1 MAITGTG
8 TVDDPFRPETWEEV
22 LQCTSTDGIYTILP
36 KNAIYDMNNYF
47 LDGIPT
53 GGIILRG
60 FIDGNGSSII
70 NAHYEGPAR
79 AFIMSNSESTGSI
92 KNLNFL
98 NFYLKATR
106 TAATLIGVTSEVTE
120 NAHFYG
126 QAFYNCIFSGLVATT
141 SNVSYCAV
149 TQVSDAGSI
158 SRCAYNV
165 ISVASGGVNLDTGN
179 FTALNKNCNIRL
191 DYIGVGSFAVD
202 NCYMEGKI
210 SHCDINSVDSS
221 VLSNSSVLN
230 IESDSITTSRYNPS
244 MILVNTEKYAGT
256 IPTGMNGVAD
266 TQLKDAD
273 YLRSLGFPIIKVY

>member
-8 TVDDPFRPETWEEV
+8 TQADPYRPETWEEV

-47 LDGIPT
+47 PDGIPT

-79 AFIMSNSESTGSI
+79 AIIMSNSESTGSI

-98 NFYLKATR
+98 NFYLKATAK
-106 TAATLIGVTSEVTE
+106 AATLIGVNSDVTE
-120 NAHFYG
+120 YG
-126 QAFYNCIFSGLVATT
+126 PYSGRAFYNCIFSGLVAAT

-149 TQVSDAGSI
+149 TQVSQSASI
-158 SRCAYNV
+158 SRCAYN
-165 ISVASGGVNLDTGN
+165 ITCVASSANLDTGN
-179 FTALNKNCNIRL
+179 YVALNKNCNIRL
-191 DYIGVGSFAVD
+191 NHIGVGSFAVD

-210 SHCDINSVDSS
+210 SHCDIYSLSS
-221 VLSNSSVLN
+221 TAPSNSSVLN
-230 IESDSITTSRYNPS
+230 IESDSITKSGNNPS
-244 MILVNTEKYAGT
+244 MILVNTGKYSGT
-256 IPTGMNGVAD
+256 IPTSMNGVTD
-266 TQLKDAD
+266 NQLKDAD
-273 YLRSLGFPIIKVY
+273 YLRSLSFPIIKVY

>member
-1 MAITGTG
+1 MSITGTG
-8 TVDDPFRPETWEEV
+8 TADNPFRPETWEEV

-53 GGIILRG
+53 GGIVLRG

-70 NAHYEGPAR
+70 NAHYEGTAR

-106 TAATLIGVTSEVTE
+106 TAATLIGVTSEATE
-120 NAHFYG
+120 TAHFYG
-126 QAFYNCIFSGLVATT
+126 QAFYNCIFSGLVAAT

-149 TQVSDAGSI
+149 TQVSDAGSV
-158 SRCAYNV
+158 SRCAYN
-165 ISVASGGVNLDTGN
+165 ITCVASSANLDTGN

-191 DYIGVGSFAVD
+191 DHIGVGSFAID

-210 SHCDINSVDSS
+210 SHCDINSISS
-221 VLSNSSVLN
+221 NAPSNSSVLN
-230 IESDSITTSRYNPS
+230 IESDSITASRSNPS
-244 MILVNTEKYAGT
+244 MILVSTENYVGT
-256 IPTGMNGVAD
+256 IPTGMNGVTD

>member
-1 MAITGTG
+1 MTGTG
-8 TVDDPFRPETWEEV
+8 TSNDPFRPETWEEI
-22 LQCTSTDGIYTILP
+22 LQCTSSDSVYTTFP
-36 KNAIYDMNNYF
+36 RNAVYDMNNYF

-53 GGIILRG
+53 GGIVLRG

-79 AFIMSNSESTGSI
+79 AIIMSNSESTGSI

-98 NFYLKATR
+98 NFYLKATAK
-106 TAATLIGVTSEVTE
+106 AATLIGVNSEVTE
-120 NAHFYG
+120 YAPYSG
-126 QAFYNCIFSGLVATT
+126 QAFYNCIFSGLVAAT
-141 SNVSYCAV
+141 SNVSYCAI
-149 TQVSDAGSI
+149 TQVSDSGSI
-158 SRCAYNV
+158 SRCAYN
-165 ISVASGGVNLDTGN
+165 ITCVASSANLDTGN
-179 FTALNKNCNIRL
+179 YTALNKNCNIRL
-191 DYIGVGSFAVD
+191 DHIGVGSFAVD

-210 SHCDINSVDSS
+210 SHCDINSVSSS

-230 IESDSITTSRYNPS
+230 IESDSITTSRSNPS
-244 MILVNTEKYAGT
+244 MILVNTGKYSGT

>member
-8 TVDDPFRPETWEEV
+8 TANDPFRPETWEEV
-22 LQCTSTDGIYTILP
+22 LQCTSTDGIYTVLP
-36 KNAIYDMNNYF
+36 QNTIFNMNDYF
-47 LDGIPT
+47 PDGIPT
-53 GGIILRG
+53 GGIVLRG

-70 NAHYEGPAR
+70 NAHYEGSAR
-79 AFIMSNSESTGSI
+79 AIIMSNSESTGSM

-98 NFYLKATR
+98 NFYLTAT
-106 TAATLIGVTSEVTE
+106 ATGATMIGVTPDTTT
-120 NAHFYG
+120 NASYSG
-126 QAFYNCIFSGLVATT
+126 QAFYNCIFSGLVAMT
-141 SNVSYCAV
+141 SNVSYCAI
-149 TQVSDAGSI
+149 TQVSYSGSI
-158 SRCAYNV
+158 SRCAYN
-165 ISVASGGVNLDTGN
+165 ITCVASSANLDTGN
-179 FTALNKNCNIRL
+179 YTALNKNCNIRF
-191 DYIGVGSFAVD
+191 DYIGAGSFAVD

-210 SHCDINSVDSS
+210 SHCDINSVGSS

>member
-8 TVDDPFRPETWEEV
+8 TQTDPYRPETWEEV
-22 LQCTSTDGIYTILP
+22 LQCTSTDSIYTVLP
-36 KNAIYDMNNYF
+36 QNTVFDMNDYF
-47 LDGIPT
+47 PDGIPT

-70 NAHYEGPAR
+70 NAHYEGSAR
-79 AFIMSNSESTGSI
+79 AIIMSQYESNGNI
-92 KNLNFL
+92 RNLKFL

-106 TAATLIGVTSEVTE
+106 TAATLIGVTSEVVD
-120 NAHFYG
+120 NARFYG
-126 QAFYNCIFSGLVATT
+126 QAFYNCIFSGLVAAT

-158 SRCAYNV
+158 SRCAYN
-165 ISVASGGVNLDTGN
+165 ITCIASGANLDTGN
-179 FTALNKNCNIRL
+179 YTALNKNCNIRL
-191 DYIGVGSFAVD
+191 DHIGVGSFAVD

-210 SHCDINSVDSS
+210 SHCDINSISANAP
-221 VLSNSSVLN
+221 SNSSVLN
-230 IESDSITTSRYNPS
+230 IESDSITASRSNPS
-244 MILVNTEKYAGT
+244 MILVNTERYAET
-256 IPTGMNGVAD
+256 IPTGMNGVTD